1 MYTCTVGYFSLDQ
14 NVISYQS
21 GTWYLRVYVYD
32 WILALSLLE
41 GTFFL
46 GDFIYLYATH
56 TTHVYVP
63 VHP

>member
-1 MYTCTVGYFSLDQ
+1 MDQ